1 MATLEDTRIEDFS
14 HTDEIH
20 ALPDTDSVIY
30 QRANAVCSVWADDV
44 SEEVKSLGGLETVA
58 GSDVSMADGIYT
70 IQAPIVIMDDS
81 SFATYCEQIGVSS
94 AKNGERCFEPY
105 LGTT

>member
-1 MATLEDTRIEDFS
+1 MATLEDTKIEGFS

-20 ALPDTDSVIY
+20 ALTDTDSVIY
-30 QRANAVCSVWADDV
+30 QKANAVCSIGADAV
-44 SEEVKSLGGLETVA
+44 SEEIKSMGGLETIA

-81 SFATYCEQIGVSS
+81 SFATYCEPVSYTHLH
-94 AKNGERCFEPY
+94 NFPY
-105 LGTT
+105 

>member
-30 QRANAVCSVWADDV
+30 QRANAVCFYWGGRCQRRSK
-44 SEEVKSLGGLETVA
+44 KSGW
-58 GSDVSMADGIYT
+58 S
-70 IQAPIVIMDDS
+70 
-81 SFATYCEQIGVSS
+81 
-94 AKNGERCFEPY
+94 
-105 LGTT
+105 